1 MTNNLAERTVKPF
14 VIDRKNFLFSATDKG
29 ADASALFMSVIET
42 AKRNGLNVFGY
53 LSYLMLVLP
62 SWAKHLRKNSLTAS
76 CRGVLLCLKPAT
88 EHIIR
93 SLKTWL
99 RLSDSFSS
107 TVFHRT
113 VIHSN
118 SLQFIVMNRIR
129 DLSRGWSRLILFLG
143 GAGFGWRLLFTWI
156 HLTVK

>member
-1 MTNNLAERTVKPF
+1 MIPLGFRLGQKDKLLLFLDHPEVEMTNNLAERTVKPF

-76 CRGVLLCLKPAT
+76 CRGVPRCLKLVI
-88 EHIIR
+88 ERIIR
-93 SLKTWL
+93 SLKT
-99 RLSDSFSS
+99 RLLLSNSFSF
-107 TVFHRT
+107 TVFH
-113 VIHSN
+113 SN
-118 SLQFIVMNRIR
+118 
-129 DLSRGWSRLILFLG
+129 
-143 GAGFGWRLLFTWI
+143 
-156 HLTVK
+156 

>member
-1 MTNNLAERTVKPF
+1 MFMAWFMVSLLWSTVRIFSFLRRIRVQMRALSSWAWSKQPSETDWMCL
-14 VIDRKNFLFSATDKG
+14 VISPIWCLFSLHG
-29 ADASALFMSVIET
+29 
-42 AKRNGLNVFGY
+42 
-53 LSYLMLVLP
+53 
-62 SWAKHLRKNSLTAS
+62 AKHLRKNSLTAS

-129 DLSRGWSRLILFLG
+129 DLSRDWSRLIFLPAGLVG
-143 GAGFGWRLLFTWI
+143 GYFYRRQGAAF
-156 HLTVK
+156 

>member
-53 LSYLMLVLP
+53 LYYLMLVLP
-62 SWAKHLRKNSLTAS
+62 SWEKHLRKNSLTAS

-88 EHIIR
+88 EHIIK
-93 SLKTWL
+93 SSKTRL

-107 TVFHRT
+107 TVFH
-113 VIHSN
+113 SN
-118 SLQFIVMNRIR
+118 
-129 DLSRGWSRLILFLG
+129 
-143 GAGFGWRLLFTWI
+143 
-156 HLTVK
+156 